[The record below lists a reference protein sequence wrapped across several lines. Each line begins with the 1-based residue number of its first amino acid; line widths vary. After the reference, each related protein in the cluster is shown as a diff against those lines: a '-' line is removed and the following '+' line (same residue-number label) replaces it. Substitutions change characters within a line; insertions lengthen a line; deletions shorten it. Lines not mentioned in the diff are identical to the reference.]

1 MILRV
6 VTPLAV
12 VVDTRDVVYVR
23 AEDESGAF
31 GILAGHAGLLTS
43 LSTSVVTWR
52 ERADGERYV
61 AVRGGVLEVRADEVL
76 ISTREAVT
84 GSDLQQLQSEVVAR
98 FQRDLAA
105 EQAARAD
112 AQRLYLAALRQIVRY
127 LRPGGRQT
135 LREAQLGD
143 LGTAV
148 DQ

>member
-1 MILRV
+1 MLRV

-61 AVRGGVLEVRADEVL
+61 AVRGGVLEVRADQVL

-112 AQRLYLAALRQIVRY
+112 ARRLYLAALRQIVRY
-127 LRPGGRQT
+127 LRPGGRQALGET
-135 LREAQLGD
+135 QLGD
-143 LGTAV
+143 LGGAV